1 MANDTKVTMSGKMLE
16 LMESIPTILKTGDV
30 DKITNLRDGI
40 IVLRALLGSGGLVE
54 LTPRPK
60 LDKEGKHMTDDDGNK
75 LYIDKPKEKV
85 SDSGVT
91 QTFDDLLTAMADN
104 GMIDK
109 DKVPTI
115 IKRDKTGR
123 PAKEIKTVS
132 ASILL

>member
-1 MANDTKVTMSGKMLE
+1 MATETKVTTSGKMLE
-16 LMESIPTILKTGDV
+16 LMEAIPTILKTGDV

-40 IVLRALLGSGGLVE
+40 IVLRALLGSGGNVK
-54 LTPRPK
+54 LTNGS
-60 LDKEGKHMTDDDGNK
+60 L
-75 LYIDKPKEKV
+75 EKV
-85 SDSGVT
+85 SESGVT
-91 QTFDDLLTAMADN
+91 QTFDDLLTAMVDN

-109 DKVPTI
+109 NKIPTI

>member
-1 MANDTKVTMSGKMLE
+1 MANATDTKVTTSGKLIE
-16 LMESIPTILKTGDV
+16 LMESIPAILKTGDV

-40 IVLRALLGSGGLVE
+40 IVLRALLGSGGNVE
-54 LTPRPK
+54 LTN
-60 LDKEGKHMTDDDGNK
+60 GS
-75 LYIDKPKEKV
+75 KEKV

-91 QTFDDLLTAMADN
+91 QTFDDLLKAMVDN

-115 IKRDKTGR
+115 IKRDKAGR
-123 PAKEIKTVS
+123 PAKEIKTIS